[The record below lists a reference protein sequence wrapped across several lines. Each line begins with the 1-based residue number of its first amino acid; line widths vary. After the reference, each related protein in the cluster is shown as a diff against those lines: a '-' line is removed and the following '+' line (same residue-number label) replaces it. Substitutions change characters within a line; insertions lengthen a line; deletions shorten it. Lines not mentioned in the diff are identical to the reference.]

1 MMLINKSLQLIENLN
16 IHSINYKYNLEV
28 ISLEQYPIV
37 NISINK
43 DNKLLSTIQIN
54 LTNCKNTSKIFS
66 LNNILDVYDT
76 GIVIDYKNKK
86 IYNYQGISRDLLD
99 K

>member
-1 MMLINKSLQLIENLN
+1 MAVKTSKKSKSSSN
-16 IHSINYKYNLEV
+16 IPTNQKHQV

-54 LTNCKNTSKIFS
+54 LINCKNTSKIFS

>member
-16 IHSINYKYNLEV
+16 IYTINYKYNLEV

-43 DNKLLSTIQIN
+43 DNKLLSTKQIN
-54 LTNCKNTSKIFS
+54 LENCKNTSKIFS
-66 LNNILDVYDT
+66 LNNILDIYDA
-76 GIVIDYKNKK
+76 GIVVDYKNKK
-86 IYNYQGISRDLLD
+86 IYNYQGINRDLSD